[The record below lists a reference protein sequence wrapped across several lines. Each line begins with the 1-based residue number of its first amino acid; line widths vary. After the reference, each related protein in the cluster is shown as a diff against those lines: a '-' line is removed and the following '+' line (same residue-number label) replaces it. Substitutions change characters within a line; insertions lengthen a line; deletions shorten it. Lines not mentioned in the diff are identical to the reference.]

1 MPEARAARDRARRD
15 GHRALETISL
25 DQVKKNARR
34 LKAHLAVA
42 DECGFLLIP
51 NVRRTWAPR
60 GQTPIVRH
68 RYQRDKV
75 SAISAVTVS
84 AERRRVG
91 RYRHLHPG
99 ANITNVAVAIFL
111 RAVLHHLR
119 GQVIVVLDRG
129 SIHKG
134 PAVQALQARCPRLHL
149 EWFPGYAPE
158 LNPDE
163 WVWAHFQ
170 AQLANGHPDTVDEL
184 MATLCRITKRVTRRP
199 ALIRSFIAG
208 SELPAFL

>member
-1 MPEARAARDRARRD
+1 MF
-15 GHRALETISL
+15 
-25 DQVKKNARR
+25 
-34 LKAHLAVA
+34 A

-51 NVRRTWAPR
+51 NLRRTWAPR

-68 RYQRDKV
+68 RYARDKI

-84 AERRRVG
+84 AERHRVG
-91 RYRHLHPG
+91 LYLHLHPD
-99 ANITNVAVAIFL
+99 ANITSVEVVIFL
-111 RAVLHHLR
+111 RALLRHLR
-119 GQVIVVLDRG
+119 GQVIVLLDGG

-134 PAVQALQARCPRLHL
+134 PEVRELRARCPRLHL

-163 WVWAHFQ
+163 LVWAHFKDE
-170 AQLANGHPDTVDEL
+170 LANGHPANLDEL
-184 MATLCRITKRVTRRP
+184 MTNLCRITTDVAKRP
-199 ALIRSFIAG
+199 ALIRSFITG

>member
-1 MPEARAARDRARRD
+1 M
-15 GHRALETISL
+15 
-25 DQVKKNARR
+25 
-34 LKAHLAVA
+34 
-42 DECGFLLIP
+42 IP

-91 RYRHLHPG
+91 LYLHLHP
-99 ANITNVAVAIFL
+99 NITNVEVAIFL
-111 RAVLHHLR
+111 RALLRHLR
-119 GQVIVVLDRG
+119 GQVIIVLDSG

-134 PAVQALQARCPRLHL
+134 PDVQALQARYPRLHL

-163 WVWAHFQ
+163 LVWAHFK

-199 ALIRSFIAG
+199 NLIRSFIAG
-208 SELPAFL
+208 SELPVFL

>member
-1 MPEARAARDRARRD
+1 M
-15 GHRALETISL
+15 
-25 DQVKKNARR
+25 
-34 LKAHLAVA
+34 
-42 DECGFLLIP
+42 IP

-68 RYQRDKV
+68 RYRRDKI

-84 AERRRVG
+84 PQRHRVG
-91 RYRHLHPG
+91 LYLHLHPD
-99 ANITNVAVAIFL
+99 ANVTHVEVAIFL
-111 RAVLHHLR
+111 RALLRHLR
-119 GQVIVVLDRG
+119 GHVIVLLDGG

-134 PAVQALQARCPRLHL
+134 PDVAALRARCPRLHV

-163 WVWAHFQ
+163 LVWAHFKT
-170 AQLANGHPDTVDEL
+170 ALANGRPQNLDEL
-184 MATLCRITKRVTRRP
+184 ERTLCRMTTAVRRRP
-199 ALIRSFIAG
+199 DLLRSFVIG